1 MRAIRGATSEGMAE
15 MHRPTQTGNQA
26 GLAAL
31 GLALALAASPARA
44 QPPTVIIPDTAPP
57 LTTGTTVTPP
67 PGPAGT
73 YAIGG
78 GRYSGP
84 ASNPSQNLFHSF
96 NRFDL
101 GASDTALWTG
111 PVAADVRYV
120 INRVTGG
127 DPSDLY
133 GRIDST
139 GFGNADFYFINPAG
153 IVFGPDARVDVPR
166 AFYASTADAL
176 NFADGT
182 QLRAASADGSTFAM
196 ASPASFGFLAG
207 GGGNIAF
214 QGNFLT
220 GGARIRTG
228 IGDAAHFSAR
238 NISLD
243 RADLLFQDT
252 MVRMV
257 AVGGG
262 SAQVAVDP
270 RQPLSDAGGQILL
283 SESRIAA
290 WSPATDLRGDRAAIA
305 LSAGD
310 LRLVSDPRNFDS
322 SSIRA
327 GGFDSPGGGTDGGDV
342 FLRATRLFMD
352 GPSHIGI
359 LGDGAGAP
367 YLLSLEVRD
376 LLQMRGAPSSTRG
389 AQIGTLYNGETPL
402 DFTHS
407 RIEVVGPAATLDM
420 ANATISGQTGTADA
434 GDIRID
440 FGTVRLANAILDTVS
455 ASGGR
460 AGNLRID
467 AATFQM
473 NGGRLATTAVAGG
486 RAGDIDVAVSGA
498 MVLNGQ
504 SLLVPGGPANLISRT
519 DGDAPGGAL
528 RLQAGSIAMDAGFR
542 IESLATGLGSGGDVS
557 LISTQGSITA
567 SRTLISTTATGTDPS
582 TVTGAS
588 GRAGS
593 ITIRSA
599 DDITLANS
607 NISSNARG
615 LSGGTG
621 GISIEAADRVVIGFL
636 PSDQLSTGTLPDGS
650 PGGLIQ
656 IVSSSTGP
664 QGTVPPAGISISGR
678 EVELLGQRDQPA
690 GDAPR
695 RTRIAAETT
704 GSQSSG
710 PIAVTAQAGL
720 LIDRANIISQTVS
733 PPNGP
738 PASGD
743 AGRVVIDA
751 ADVTL
756 RNASV
761 RSESI
766 GADSDFSRPASTG
779 DAGAILVNARRDL
792 LLDDRSTISTSSSG
806 SGAAG
811 AVDVA
816 IGRLGTIAGFS
827 RIQSDISGTA
837 SAAGNVRIVGPDAT
851 LRVSGFDSTGRSAI
865 STSTG
870 AAPNGGT
877 LTIDVDRLEL
887 LDGGVLIASATTGTP
902 SNGGNINVSART
914 FLAGGA
920 RSGIEAAALGGGSAG
935 SINIV
940 ADRVILTDGAV
951 LTTNALGPAGDINI
965 RLPSDGL
972 MILRG
977 RLNPVLITTSSS
989 SLTGGRITIGE
1000 PLAIISDGATILA
1013 LGQAGGANVRI
1024 TSGFFI
1030 RSTDV
1035 PNVLL
1040 VDGDLLL
1047 DSDVED
1053 VSEGTQELVTS
1064 FVDAFGIL
1072 ISQCAGT
1079 RNDGLVSQLG
1089 LRARGPY
1096 RSPSDSPRARLG
1108 CR

>member
-1 MRAIRGATSEGMAE
+1 MRC
-15 MHRPTQTGNQA
+15 PTLTRTRA
-26 GLAAL
+26 SLAAL
-31 GLALALAASPARA
+31 TLVLAASSATG
-44 QPPTVIIPDTAPP
+44 QPPTVIIADTAPQ
-57 LTTGTTVTPP
+57 LTTGTTVAPP

-73 YAIGG
+73 YTIGG

-111 PVAADVRYV
+111 PGAADVRNV

-139 GFGNADFYFINPAG
+139 AFANADFYFINPAG

-166 AFYASTADAL
+166 AFYASTADSL

-214 QGNFLT
+214 EGNFPT

-228 IGDAAHFSAR
+228 LGDTAHFSAR
-238 NISLD
+238 NISLE

-252 MVRMV
+252 MVRMA

-262 SAQVAVDP
+262 AAQIAVDP
-270 RQPLSDAGGQILL
+270 RQTLPDAGGQILI

-310 LRLVSDPRNFDS
+310 LRVVSDPRNFGS

-327 GGFDSPGGGTDGGDV
+327 GGFGFLAAGTDGGDI
-342 FLRATRLFMD
+342 FLRAGRLIMD

-389 AQIGTLYNGETPL
+389 AQIGTLYSGETPL

-407 RIEVVGPAATLDM
+407 RIEIVGPAATLDM
-420 ANATISGQTGTADA
+420 GSASISGQTGTADA

-440 FGTVRLANAILDTVS
+440 VGTVRLSNAILDTVS
-455 ASGGR
+455 AAGGR

-467 AATFQM
+467 ATTFQM
-473 NGGRLATTAVAGG
+473 HGGRLASTAVAAG
-486 RAGDIDVAVSGA
+486 RAGDIDVVVSGA
-498 MVLNGQ
+498 MALSGQ
-504 SLLVPGGPANLISRT
+504 SIFAPGGPANLISRT
-519 DGDAPGGAL
+519 EGDAPGGTL
-528 RLQAGSIAMDAGFR
+528 RLQAGSIVMDSGFR
-542 IESLATGLGSGGDVS
+542 IESLTTGLGSGGDVS
-557 LISTQGSITA
+557 LTSTQGSIAA
-567 SRTLISTTATGTDPS
+567 SRTLISTTATGTAPS
-582 TVTGAS
+582 PATGAS

-599 DDITLANS
+599 DDITLSNS
-607 NISSNARG
+607 NISSNALN
-615 LSGGTG
+615 LSAGTG
-621 GISIEAADRVVIGFL
+621 GIRIEAADRVVIGFL

-664 QGTVPPAGISISGR
+664 QGTAPPAGISISGR
-678 EVELLGQRDQPA
+678 EVELLGQRDQQA
-690 GDAPR
+690 EDSPR

-733 PPNGP
+733 PKEGP

-743 AGRVVIDA
+743 AGRVLIDA
-751 ADVTL
+751 ADITL

-766 GADSDFSRPASTG
+766 GADPAVPRPASAG
-779 DAGAILVNARRDL
+779 DAGAILVKARRDL
-792 LLDDRSTISTSSSG
+792 LLEDRSTISTSSSG

-816 IGRLGTIAGFS
+816 IGRLGTVTGFS

-837 SAAGNVRIVGPDAT
+837 TAAGNVRLVGPDAT

-870 AAPNGGT
+870 AAPDGGT
-877 LTIDVDRLEL
+877 VTIDVNRLEL

-902 SNGGNINVSART
+902 SNGGNINVTART
-914 FLAGGA
+914 FLADGM

-935 SINIV
+935 AINIA

-951 LTTNALGPAGDINI
+951 LTTNGQPGPAGDINI

-1000 PLAIISDGATILA
+1000 PLAIISDGARILA

-1030 RSTDV
+1030 RSADV

-1047 DSDVED
+1047 DSDIED

-1089 LRARGPY
+1089 LTSNGPY
-1096 RSPSDSPRARLG
+1096 PAPADPKPLPGG